1 LKITVE
7 YRNNKIELEFEYSKV
22 KAKDILKKLN
32 LSRDYAFVV
41 KNDEIV
47 DLDEHITPS
56 DKVKVINAISGGKF
70 WENVTNVIKKHR
82 FTFRSID

>member
-1 LKITVE
+1 LKITIE
-7 YRNNKIELEFEYSKV
+7 YRNNKIELEFESSKV

-47 DLDEHITPS
+47 DLDEYITES

-70 WENVTNVIKKHR
+70 
-82 FTFRSID
+82 

>member
-1 LKITVE
+1 MKITVE
-7 YRNNKIELEFEYSKV
+7 YRNNKIELEFEDSKV

-47 DLDEHITPS
+47 DLD
-56 DKVKVINAISGGKF
+56 
-70 WENVTNVIKKHR
+70 
-82 FTFRSID
+82 

>member
-1 LKITVE
+1 
-7 YRNNKIELEFEYSKV
+7 
-22 KAKDILKKLN
+22 LN

-47 DLDEHITPS
+47 DLDEYITES

-70 WENVTNVIKKHR
+70 
-82 FTFRSID
+82 